1 MKSPFSYV
9 MAGCVL
15 LLAVVALCGHWPDTG
30 LRSYRHS
37 IERLNAHMPVRLDG
51 ETEVES
57 VRLVPESRE
66 IRYTY
71 VVLHHDANEFDQ
83 QLFAQGA
90 ATEHRHSLC
99 EQNRNGLQ
107 SAIEEGLRM
116 RHTYLGADGRF
127 IASVVVDPRHCLVKA
142 ERSP

>member
-1 MKSPFSYV
+1 
-9 MAGCVL
+9 
-15 LLAVVALCGHWPDTG
+15 
-30 LRSYRHS
+30 
-37 IERLNAHMPVRLDG
+37 MPVKLDD

-57 VRLVPESRE
+57 VRLVPASRE

-71 VVLHHDANEFDQ
+71 VVLHHDANEFEQ
-83 QLFAQGA
+83 PLFAKGA
-90 ATEHRHSLC
+90 AAEHRRSLC
-99 EQNRNGLQ
+99 EQNRSGLQ

-127 IASVVVDPRHCLVKA
+127 IASVVVDPRSCLAKA